1 MTKLLIPILL
11 FLLMM
16 TSACKGEE
24 GNPKVQITLDD
35 GRTINLELYP
45 EMAPKAVKNF
55 LSLVDKKYYDGVC
68 FHRII
73 DNFMIQTGGYYI
85 KDNTIKEKPK
95 TDSIYGEF
103 ASNGYENNTL
113 KHELGVIS
121 MARTNEKNSAS
132 SQFFI
137 CSATSSHLDGNYA
150 AFGKTIDDAS
160 NQVVLALSAAPTSYI
175 DPSLQNFPNPPII
188 IKSIRKK

>member
-45 EMAPKAVKNF
+45 EMAPKTVKNF

-103 ASNGYENNTL
+103 ASNSYENNTL

-175 DPSLQNFPNPPII
+175 DPSLQDFPNPPII